1 MKLKTKS
8 ILIVSIPVAIF
19 ALSVEAGL
27 PIRQAGHYYLM
38 AAVTGLLAVFFI
50 DFFIIKY
57 FIKPLELFIRHVE
70 DLPQKTGDGRFLDIK
85 TKDEIGTL
93 SWAFNKM
100 VTEIDKRSELERSV
114 ELYRTVTEFS
124 TDFIYWRASDNKI
137 IYVSENCEKF
147 CGYTEEEFYAS
158 PELLETM
165 IHPDDRAI
173 WAEHNRDIDNKGI
186 CEHLELCMMTKS
198 GEVRWIAHNCLPVY
212 DKKGNYMGRRG
223 SHQDITERKLAD
235 EELKEITQRLQLA
248 TSSAGLGVWVWD
260 ITNNTMVWDDRML
273 ELYGLTRETFSG
285 GIDTWQ
291 NSLHPEDRDNTIEES
306 QSVLR
311 GEQRWDTDFRV
322 LHPNGTVKHIK
333 ANGIVIRDSEGNPV
347 RMLGINFDI
356 SEHRKLEEQLRHAQ
370 KMEAVGLLAGGVAHD
385 FNNILT

>member
-124 TDFIYWRASDNKI
+124 TDFIYWRSPDNKI

-165 IHPDDRAI
+165 IHPEDRNI
-173 WAEHNRDIDNKGI
+173 WSEHTRDIESKGV
-186 CEHLELCMMTKS
+186 CEQLELRIVTKS
-198 GEVRWIAHNCLPVY
+198 GQVRWISHNCLPVY
-212 DKKGNYMGRRG
+212 DKKGNYQGRRAI
-223 SHQDITERKLAD
+223 HQDTTVHKQF
-235 EELKEITQRLQLA
+235 EEALIRSYMQL
-248 TSSAGLGVWVWD
+248 
-260 ITNNTMVWDDRML
+260 DR
-273 ELYGLTRETFSG
+273 
-285 GIDTWQ
+285 
-291 NSLHPEDRDNTIEES
+291 
-306 QSVLR
+306 
-311 GEQRWDTDFRV
+311 RV
-322 LHPNGTVKHIK
+322 
-333 ANGIVIRDSEGNPV
+333 
-347 RMLGINFDI
+347 
-356 SEHRKLEEQLRHAQ
+356 
-370 KMEAVGLLAGGVAHD
+370 
-385 FNNILT
+385 